1 MVVTII
7 LVDMSQIQIANLMA
21 GINSWMKGMNVDE
34 NILRHMILNSLRSY
48 RDQFE
53 GDYGELVL
61 CYDSHSWRKER
72 FPFYKAARKKARA
85 ASGLDWNEVFEAFG
99 KIENE
104 LRENFPYATL
114 RVNNAEADDIIGAI
128 VIDKCQIVGG
138 EKVLIISGDK
148 DFIQLHNRG
157 DVTQWSPTLK
167 KFVKHDAP
175 ARYLAEHICRGD
187 SGDGIPNILSDDDT
201 FVVEGKRQ
209 KQLRAKALEELIT
222 IGIDVY
228 DYSNSDPKL
237 INETTIRNWARNAD
251 LIDINRMPEEIRAE
265 ILNTYNIES
274 EAAEKRGRKNLYTY
288 FVEHRLINLLDEI
301 SAF

>member
-1 MVVTII
+1 MSI

-21 GINSWMKGMNVDE
+21 GVNSWMKGMNVDE

-48 RDQFE
+48 RDQFSSE
-53 GDYGELVL
+53 YGELVL
-61 CYDSHSWRKER
+61 CYDSHSWRKDR

-85 ASGLDWNEVFEAFG
+85 STGLDWNEVFEAFG

-114 RVNNAEADDIIGAI
+114 RVNRAEADDIIGAI

-138 EKVLIISGDK
+138 EKVLIISGDR

-167 KFVKHDAP
+167 KFVKHEAP

-187 SGDGIPNILSDDDT
+187 SGDGIPNVLSDDDT

-209 KQLRAKALEELIT
+209 KQLRAKALEELLT
-222 IGIDVY
+222 IGINEY
-228 DYSNSDPKL
+228 DYSNSDPKI
-237 INETTIRNWARNAD
+237 INETTIRNYARNEE
-251 LIDINRMPEEIRAE
+251 LIDINKMPEDIRAE
-265 ILNTYNIES
+265 ILNTYKKEA
-274 EAAEKRGRKNLYTY
+274 EAASQRGRKNLYSY
-288 FVEHRLINLLDEI
+288 FVENKLVNLLDVIGE
-301 SAF
+301 F